1 MTEEENNVIEITDEE
16 GNVLKCELYDI
27 IEFENNQYAIL
38 TEADNTDDDPEMV
51 IMRYTEEDGDSYFE
65 TIDNDEEFERVAKY
79 LETIDIE
86 DEEEE

>member
-38 TEADNTDDDPEMV
+38 TEAESVDEDPEMV
-51 IMRYTEEDGDSYFE
+51 IMRYTEEDGESYFE
-65 TIDNDEEFERVAKY
+65 TIEDDEKFEKVAKY
-79 LETIDIE
+79 LETIDVE
-86 DEEEE
+86 DEEE